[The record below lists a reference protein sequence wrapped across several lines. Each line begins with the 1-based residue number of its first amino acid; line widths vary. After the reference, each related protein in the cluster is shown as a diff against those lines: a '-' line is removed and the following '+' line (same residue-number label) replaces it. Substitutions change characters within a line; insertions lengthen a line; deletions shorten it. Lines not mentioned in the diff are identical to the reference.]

1 MLARRPIPVA
11 KGQKIPHLETWELIL
26 RVAAAGTLGGLIG
39 FEREFHEHAAGF
51 RTHILVS
58 MGAALFTLVG
68 AYGVESFAGA
78 GDGIRVTFDPT
89 RVAAQ
94 VVTGIGFL
102 GAGAI
107 MRQGVNVRG
116 LTTAAALWVT
126 AAIGTAVA
134 LGYWVGAIAT
144 AVGALIALTALR
156 WIENFVFPRLRADTI
171 RFIIEAASTVQLSR
185 LAEVIEGHGARAE
198 SIKLISDEEGNRH
211 MSATVQLPEG
221 LSSLDLARE
230 IEAVE
235 GIERV
240 DVSHKR

>member
-1 MLARRPIPVA
+1 MV
-11 KGQKIPHLETWELIL
+11 L
-26 RVAAAGTLGGLIG
+26 RVVAAGGLGGLIG
-39 FEREFHEHAAGF
+39 FEREFREHAAGF

-58 MGAALFTLVG
+58 IGAALFTLVG
-68 AYGVESFAGA
+68 AYGVESFAGGDA
-78 GDGIRVTFDPT
+78 GDGIRLTFDPT

-107 MRQGVNVRG
+107 LRQGVNVRG

-144 AVGALIALTALR
+144 AVSALVALIALR

-171 RFIIEAASTVQLSR
+171 RFIIEAASTVHLSR
-185 LAEVIEGHGARAE
+185 LAEVIEGHGAHAE
-198 SIKLISDEEGNRH
+198 SVKLISDEAGNRH
-211 MSATVQLPEG
+211 MSATVQLPDG
-221 LSSLDLARE
+221 LSSADLARE

-235 GIERV
+235 GIARV
-240 DVSHKR
+240 DVSDKR